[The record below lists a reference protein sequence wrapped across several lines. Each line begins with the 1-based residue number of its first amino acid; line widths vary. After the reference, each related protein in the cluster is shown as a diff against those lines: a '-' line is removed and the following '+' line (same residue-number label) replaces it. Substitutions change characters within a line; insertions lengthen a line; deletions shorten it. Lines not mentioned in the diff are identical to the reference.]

1 MAGHDAVGSRLCILN
16 PRPAI
21 STPVSKTK
29 SSPTRSTN
37 APAPAA
43 GEADLASVYANAK
56 ILSEALP
63 FMQRYDNATVVV
75 KYGGH
80 AMGDPELAA
89 TFARDI
95 VLIKQSGVNPIVVH
109 GGGPQIGSL
118 LERLKIRAE
127 FKVGLRVTDRET
139 VEVVEMVLA
148 GSVNK
153 EIVAAINAQ
162 GGKAVGISGKDANLM
177 RASRIERR
185 FRDPDSNIEEI
196 VDLGFVGDPVA
207 VDPHIIDVIIHSDLI
222 PVIAPIGVGPE
233 GETLNINADTFAAA
247 LATALKAK
255 RLLLLTDVEGVLDK
269 DGNLIKSLTTAE
281 AQELIEDGTISGGM
295 IPTIES
301 CLDVIAAGVAA
312 VVIINGNVP
321 HAVLLELFTEHGAGT
336 LIEPRLR
343 AYRGVGVRP
352 RQHALPGRLQP
363 FRRDRYPHGRF
374 HRRPLRRFARRCA
387 AHAQDLLLSIWHHAR
402 RVDASAR
409 RVPERVPG

>member
-1 MAGHDAVGSRLCILN
+1 
-16 PRPAI
+16 
-21 STPVSKTK
+21 VSKTK
-29 SSPTRSTN
+29 SSPAKAKDAL
-37 APAPAA
+37 APVQGA
-43 GEADLASVYANAK
+43 ADLASVYANAK

-89 TFARDI
+89 NFARDI
-95 VLIKQSGVNPIVVH
+95 VLIKQAGVNPIVVH

-118 LERLKIRAE
+118 LERLNIKSE
-127 FKVGLRVTDRET
+127 FKGGLRVTDRET
-139 VEVVEMVLA
+139 VDVVEMVLD

-177 RASRIERR
+177 RGKRIERR

-269 DGNLIKSLTTAE
+269 DGNLIKSLTTTE

-295 IPTIES
+295 IPKIES
-301 CLDVIAAGVAA
+301 CLDVIAEGVEA
-312 VVIINGNVP
+312 VVIIIGKVP

-336 LIEPRLR
+336 LIERR
-343 AYRGVGVRP
+343 ARKGRP
-352 RQHALPGRLQP
+352 RGSR
-363 FRRDRYPHGRF
+363 
-374 HRRPLRRFARRCA
+374 
-387 AHAQDLLLSIWHHAR
+387 
-402 RVDASAR
+402 
-409 RVPERVPG
+409 

>member
-1 MAGHDAVGSRLCILN
+1 M
-16 PRPAI
+16 
-21 STPVSKTK
+21 SKTK
-29 SSPTRSTN
+29 SSPAKHAEPS
-37 APAPAA
+37 AAVPAQ

-118 LERLKIRAE
+118 LERLNIRSE
-127 FKVGLRVTDRET
+127 FKGGLRVTDRET
-139 VEVVEMVLA
+139 VEVVEMVL
-148 GSVNK
+148 GRLGQQGDRRRHQRPRR
-153 EIVAAINAQ
+153 Q
-162 GGKAVGISGKDANLM
+162 GGRHLRQGRQSDAGQAASSAASAIPIPIS
-177 RASRIERR
+177 RR
-185 FRDPDSNIEEI
+185 SSISALSAIPS
-196 VDLGFVGDPVA
+196 L

-295 IPTIES
+295 IPKIES
-301 CLDVIAAGVAA
+301 CLDVIAEGVEA
-312 VVIINGNVP
+312 VVIINGKVP

-336 LIEPRLR
+336 LIERR
-343 AYRGVGVRP
+343 ARKG
-352 RQHALPGRLQP
+352 
-363 FRRDRYPHGRF
+363 
-374 HRRPLRRFARRCA
+374 
-387 AHAQDLLLSIWHHAR
+387 
-402 RVDASAR
+402 SAR
-409 RVPERVPG
+409 GS